1 MGEKNKMAFENAIIT
16 KEDDEKYGLS
26 KIYYKYNPY
35 YKIFVGRLDW
45 TIDRARNCWLWK
57 VYNFPD
63 HEYDHNT
70 LEKAIWILYSNGDFI
85 EVVLDYEID
94 KTVEPKRLHRI
105 WQLLDLNPMH
115 TKTLSTDE
123 VISIL
128 NESLETYGEY
138 GYTETMQ
145 SSYSYSM
152 EIQNLI
158 KEK

>member
-26 KIYYKYNPY
+26 EIYYKYNPY

-45 TIDRARNCWLWK
+45 TIDRVRNCWLWK

-63 HEYDHNT
+63 YEYDHNT

-94 KTVEPKRLHRI
+94 KTVGPKRLHRI
-105 WQLLDLNPMH
+105 WQLLGLSPMH